1 MSMFV
6 YVGEGRGRGL
16 VYVEKFPKI
25 CSLFIRKN
33 SENRAFLLHM
43 YIFFYRNHEISLN
56 SKIGVSNNYFS
67 VPFTVYIPCPFIFV

>member
-1 MSMFV
+1 MASINYVDKQRGRGVRQMSMFV
-6 YVGEGRGRGL
+6 YVGVGGGRGL

-43 YIFFYRNHEISLN
+43 YIFFYRNHEISV
-56 SKIGVSNNYFS
+56 KILIKG
-67 VPFTVYIPCPFIFV
+67 CA